1 MCLLQS
7 SLTLYQLSLSFAIET
22 NTFYEKSLFL
32 NLHREVLNK
41 LDTKDRS
48 GLHAS
53 LYSHVFEAAEA
64 RGLQTPGLQCR
75 SVSKLK
81 AKIWLETDYVLTP
94 KLPRGK
100 RERGKTVRLTAVPSL
115 VTGSLVFVI
124 MIRNII
130 KKRNSNSQRAWFNFA
145 QVKCKF
151 NVKFTV
157 MFI

>member
-1 MCLLQS
+1 M
-7 SLTLYQLSLSFAIET
+7 
-22 NTFYEKSLFL
+22 
-32 NLHREVLNK
+32 VG
-41 LDTKDRS
+41 DRLCS
-48 GLHAS
+48 N
-53 LYSHVFEAAEA
+53 
-64 RGLQTPGLQCR
+64 
-75 SVSKLK
+75 SKI
-81 AKIWLETDYVLTP
+81 AK
-94 KLPRGK
+94 GK
-100 RERGKTVRLTAVPSL
+100 ERERGKTVRLTAVPSL

>member
-1 MCLLQS
+1 M
-7 SLTLYQLSLSFAIET
+7 
-22 NTFYEKSLFL
+22 
-32 NLHREVLNK
+32 
-41 LDTKDRS
+41 
-48 GLHAS
+48 
-53 LYSHVFEAAEA
+53 
-64 RGLQTPGLQCR
+64 
-75 SVSKLK
+75 
-81 AKIWLETDYVLTP
+81 
-94 KLPRGK
+94 
-100 RERGKTVRLTAVPSL
+100 RLTAVPSL